1 MSKYVARRLIQAIPT
16 LFGVTIISFILMLSA
31 PGDPVTLITFNPDS
45 SSPEATEKLRR
56 QLGLDKPPL
65 VQYFYWLVGND
76 WTTIDVDG
84 DGEGDI
90 AGTRYGLLRGDMG
103 NSIQHK
109 RPVFDLIMERV
120 PATLQLSVSALLIG
134 YLIGI
139 PIGVFSA
146 VGRSGWFDQIS
157 RVFAVVGNAVPA
169 FWLGL
174 IMIMFFSV
182 QMGWLPTGGMQSLTR
197 VEPGGELWD
206 RIKHLI
212 MPSTVLALGTIATI
226 SRFVRAEVIE
236 VMGYDYIRTARAKGL
251 KTTIIWWKHAVRNA
265 LIPVA
270 TFIGPALGTLLGG
283 AVIIEQVFSWPGMGL
298 LVINGVFQRDYPLIM
313 GSVLI
318 GAALFILG
326 IILSDILYGILDPRV
341 RLR

>member
-1 MSKYVARRLIQAIPT
+1 MSKYIVRRLLQAVPT
-16 LFGVTIISFILMLSA
+16 LLGVTIISFILILSA

-45 SSPEATEKLRR
+45 SSAEATEILRR

-90 AGTRYGLLRGDMG
+90 QGTRQGLFRGDLG

-120 PATLQLSVSALLIG
+120 PATLQLSVAALILG
-134 YLIGI
+134 YTVGI

-146 VGRSGWFDQIS
+146 VGRGGWFDQIS
-157 RVFAVVGNAVPA
+157 RVVAVIGNAVPA

-182 QMGWLPTGGMQSLTR
+182 QLGWLPTGGMQSLTG
-197 VEPGGELWD
+197 VEPGGEFWD

-212 MPSTVLALGTIATI
+212 MPATVLALGTIATI

-236 VMGYDYIRTARAKGL
+236 VMGHDYIRTAQAKGL
-251 KTTIIWWKHAVRNA
+251 GTSVIWWKHAVRNA

-270 TFIGPALGTLLGG
+270 TFIGPALGGLLGG

-326 IILSDILYGILDPRV
+326 IILSDVLYGILDPRV